1 MQVAFG
7 LGLGLPFGSSQPG
20 SGGTAPTVGDALLL
34 ETSGYIL
41 LEDGSKTLLE

>member
-1 MQVAFG
+1 MSSALG
-7 LGLGLPFGSSQPG
+7 LGLGLPHGGSQAG
-20 SGGTAPTVGDALLL
+20 SGGTPPAASDALLM